1 MHTGSALM
9 QSPTHAK
16 SIDRER
22 TVAERSGSLSCA
34 SLDGCSSTPVPL
46 MFRAVQKHGNAVPQV
61 MMLRRMSRQQHAITV
76 FVCVAGE

>member
-1 MHTGSALM
+1 
-9 QSPTHAK
+9 
-16 SIDRER
+16 
-22 TVAERSGSLSCA
+22 
-34 SLDGCSSTPVPL
+34 